1 MEELHTFICFLW
13 EDKIKRQLILVL
25 CAWSECTSQKGVF
38 MGFSIQDE
46 GEFVIRISVPVQ
58 ISHKIV
64 HLIVSSVIWTL
75 NTSVYLKMKF
85 TKLIFNK
92 LKHLK
97 E

>member
-1 MEELHTFICFLW
+1 
-13 EDKIKRQLILVL
+13 
-25 CAWSECTSQKGVF
+25 
-38 MGFSIQDE
+38 MGFPIQDE
-46 GEFVIRISVPVQ
+46 GKFVIRISVPVQ
-58 ISHKIV
+58 IYLKIG
-64 HLIVSSVIWTL
+64 HLVMSSVICPL